1 MGDVVPT
8 RTSDDDDPVSE
19 LKRIRPEAAPAYEL
33 AYDEARRALDGQER
47 ALTAFRTRAG
57 VVLSAAAITTSFLG
71 GQALTKHGFTTLS
84 WIAIG
89 AFAVLGVATL
99 CVLWPDHDWQ
109 FDAIPNQVISTYI
122 EREDAVDVP
131 LHAIHRDLAL
141 HMENSYSAN
150 ESRRLRPLRWAFRIA
165 VLALVAEVALWLAEL
180 ATGR

>member
-33 AYDEARRALDGQER
+33 GYEEARRALDGQER

-71 GQALTKHGFTTLS
+71 GQALTNHGFTTLS

-99 CVLWPDHDWQ
+99 CVLWPDHDYRALSPEGMNLITSAGSAAEQ
-109 FDAIPNQVISTYI
+109 TVFH
-122 EREDAVDVP
+122 
-131 LHAIHRDLAL
+131 LHL
-141 HMENSYSAN
+141 HSCRAGGGTASAT
-150 ESRRLRPLRWAFRIA
+150 SGQPIA
-165 VLALVAEVALWLAEL
+165 VTPTLH
-180 ATGR
+180 

>member
-1 MGDVVPT
+1 MGDVVPAGPA
-8 RTSDDDDPVSE
+8 DDGDPVSE

-33 AYDEARRALDGQER
+33 AYEEARRALDGQER

-109 FDAIPNQVISTYI
+109 FEAIRNQLISTYI

-131 LHAIHRDLAL
+131 VQAIP
-141 HMENSYSAN
+141 S
-150 ESRRLRPLRWAFRIA
+150 
-165 VLALVAEVALWLAEL
+165 
-180 ATGR
+180 